1 MKLGEIVR
9 ELGLEARAGE
19 SCLEVEVR
27 GGYVGDLISDVIANA
42 GGSALWVTHQ
52 THQNTVAA
60 AVLKGLAGI
69 VVANGRSPEEDT
81 LQKARAEG
89 IPLLVSILPA
99 FEVAGRLYGLGL
111 RGVTT

>member
-1 MKLGEIVR
+1 MKLEEIAR
-9 ELGLEARAGE
+9 ELGLETRAGE
-19 SCLEVEVR
+19 GCLDVEVG
-27 GGYVGDLISDVIANA
+27 GGYVGDLISDVIAN
-42 GGSALWVTHQ
+42 GSEAVLWVTHQ

-69 VVANGRSPEEDT
+69 VVANGRAPEDDT
-81 LQKARAEG
+81 LQKARVEG
-89 IPLLVSILPA
+89 VPLLVSRLPA